1 MVIVSKIKSLHR
13 LTILT
18 SNKKNISLH
27 VALLKKL
34 YLHPYLSLRQARKK
48 RNIKQITEALDP

>member
-1 MVIVSKIKSLHR
+1 MVIVSKTKSLHR

-27 VALLKKL
+27 VALLKKTL
-34 YLHPYLSLRQARKK
+34 FASLPVTETSKK
-48 RNIKQITEALDP
+48 KKKHQTNHRSS